1 MPSTGGA
8 SGDVIRGNSNMADQV
23 WFDVIALATSKG
35 GAGKS
40 TLARGLAA
48 HWLALGRRPA
58 LIDADPTG
66 TLSYRYNPEGPLCR
80 APAPATELEVP
91 LQVLVPARIR
101 EELGIMMAR
110 ERGAS
115 LRSLILR
122 GIRSLGI
129 EVTDEEIKGKR
140 GRRRA

>member
-1 MPSTGGA
+1 M
-8 SGDVIRGNSNMADQV
+8 
-23 WFDVIALATSKG
+23 TSKKL
-35 GAGKS
+35 GALLQS
-40 TLARGLAA
+40 VPPATARAA
-48 HWLALGRRPA
+48 PPKPEPVRRASPPA
-58 LIDADPTG
+58 TA
-66 TLSYRYNPEGPLCR
+66 S
-80 APAPATELEVP
+80 TELEVP

>member
-1 MPSTGGA
+1 M
-8 SGDVIRGNSNMADQV
+8 
-23 WFDVIALATSKG
+23 TSKKL
-35 GAGKS
+35 GACCNRCRRRRH
-40 TLARGLAA
+40 AR
-48 HWLALGRRPA
+48 RRPKPA
-58 LIDADPTG
+58 A
-66 TLSYRYNPEGPLCR
+66 GPP
-80 APAPATELEVP
+80 PARRPLRQLPQAEPEVP

-101 EELGIMMAR
+101 EELGIMVAR